1 MQQGLALAG
10 LAVPLWWASRNI
22 DWLGLQQ
29 TPLMRIAALSAVFLV
44 GGLVYFAVLAAA
56 GLRPRHF
63 RRVPSA
69 NTVGKTEA

>member
-1 MQQGLALAG
+1 
-10 LAVPLWWASRNI
+10 
-22 DWLGLQQ
+22 
-29 TPLMRIAALSAVFLV
+29 VFVV
-44 GGLVYFAVLAAA
+44 GGFAYFAVLAAT